1 MKNSF
6 KISIGIALVVVLLFA
21 YSFNKQSEPG
31 KYDIFASCLTEA
43 GAKFYGSF
51 QCTHCTT
58 QKAMFGNSINKVNYI
73 ECGPLG
79 GPQNAVC
86 QQAKITAYPTWTFA
100 DGSSQQGVLSFEQL
114 SQKTNCGLQWT

>member
-1 MKNSF
+1 MKNSV

-21 YSFNKQSEPG
+21 YSFNKQSQPG
-31 KYDIFASCLTEA
+31 QYDVFAACLTEA

-58 QKAMFGNSINKVNYI
+58 QKAMFGNSVDKIDYI

-79 GPQNAVC
+79 GPQNLAC
-86 QQAKITAYPTWTFA
+86 QQAQIKAYPTWVFA
-100 DGSSQQGVLSFEQL
+100 DNSRQEGVLSFKQL
-114 SQKTNCGLQWT
+114 SEKTGCIL

>member
-58 QKAMFGNSINKVNYI
+58 QKAMF

-114 SQKTNCGLQWT
+114 SQKTNCGLQ